1 MYLATKNGSSCR
13 IPESK
18 AAYYESMG
26 YNLENLDAKGSKGSL
41 NGEKTV
47 KKEDNTQEDVQ
58 VND

>member
-26 YNLENLDAKGSKGSL
+26 YNLENLDVKGGKSSL
-41 NGEKTV
+41 KEKKPS
-47 KKEDNTQEDVQ
+47 KKEGNAQEDVQ
-58 VND
+58 VNN